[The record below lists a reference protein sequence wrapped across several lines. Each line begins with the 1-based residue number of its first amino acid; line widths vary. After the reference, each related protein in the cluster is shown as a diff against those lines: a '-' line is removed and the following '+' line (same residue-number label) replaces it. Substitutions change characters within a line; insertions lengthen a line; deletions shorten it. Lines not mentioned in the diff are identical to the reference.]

1 MEVIRM
7 KKLSWLDLS
16 SRSIILLKRLLYSYD
31 VTIIFTLLAVLNLT
45 SWWGNFP
52 YRMVTVLMNIIIGTS
67 IEYLVNQSTSLQK
80 RPLFKGIVALIL
92 LVTNI
97 IWIIITMI

>member
-1 MEVIRM
+1 M
-7 KKLSWLDLS
+7 
-16 SRSIILLKRLLYSYD
+16 LKRLLYSYD

-52 YRMVTVLMNIIIGTS
+52 YRMVMVLMNIIIGTS

>member
-1 MEVIRM
+1 M
-7 KKLSWLDLS
+7 
-16 SRSIILLKRLLYSYD
+16 LKHLLYSYD

-52 YRMVTVLMNIIIGTS
+52 YRMVMVFMNIIIGTS

>member
-1 MEVIRM
+1 M
-7 KKLSWLDLS
+7 
-16 SRSIILLKRLLYSYD
+16 LKRFLYSYD
-31 VTIIFTLLAVLNLT
+31 VTITFTLLAVLNLT
-45 SWWGNFP
+45 SWWGNFT
-52 YRMVTVLMNIIIGTS
+52 YRMVMVLMNIIIGTS
-67 IEYLVNQSTSLQK
+67 IEYLVNQSTPLQK